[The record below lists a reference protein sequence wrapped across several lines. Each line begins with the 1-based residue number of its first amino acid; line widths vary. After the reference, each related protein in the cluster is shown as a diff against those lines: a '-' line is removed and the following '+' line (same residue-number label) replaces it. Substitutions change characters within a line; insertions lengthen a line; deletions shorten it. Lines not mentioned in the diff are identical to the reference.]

1 MVPKRPARRREAVG
15 WPAAA
20 VACAALSFRAAHPHP
35 CPRTSLGWPGRQQ
48 HACSPGSSTHP
59 LKDLACTELSK
70 GRKLWH
76 AAPGSSSTAPQ
87 ARGVSYGTSL
97 APTARHSPLA
107 NHCNLGSVVIS
118 FLNCAGSKLVFG
130 LLTYKFSQLA
140 RRARCFCEWKNCI
153 YLFAFS
159 KSLKPYFCRSKKKG
173 YLRVRVR
180 VISGWICRCCLH
192 HLVTE
197 KMVALDHEQNIS
209 KKEQHVRKSLAPL
222 WIL

>member
-1 MVPKRPARRREAVG
+1 VTARGVSNTTSSPAGVRCAEQWDSSWRLSCTSCTQHSPGALRLTPGPAPSRDGPK
-15 WPAAA
+15 AAGEEEGGCG
-20 VACAALSFRAAHPHP
+20 VAGSGCGLCCTLIQSGAP
-35 CPRTSLGWPGRQQ
+35 TSLSQDVSGLTGRQQ

-70 GRKLWH
+70 GRKLWQ

-87 ARGVSYGTSL
+87 AHGVSYGTSH

-159 KSLKPYFCRSKKKG
+159 KSLKPYFCRSKKKA
-173 YLRVRVR
+173 
-180 VISGWICRCCLH
+180 
-192 HLVTE
+192 T
-197 KMVALDHEQNIS
+197 
-209 KKEQHVRKSLAPL
+209 
-222 WIL
+222 